1 MASVSTSKT
10 GLRKIQFA
18 LNGKRPIVRLGR
30 ISKKRADAICAKI
43 EAIVEARLSRSA
55 LDDETSKWL
64 GQISEVLAKRLAA
77 VALIAPREKQQ
88 ADATK
93 LGEFIDAYLLSR
105 TDIKP
110 RTRINFMQVR
120 RDLVARFG
128 EDKPL
133 RDVTPGDADEWRR
146 WLSSRDEPLGENT
159 VRRHCGRAKQLFRA
173 ALRKR
178 LIAENPFG
186 DMKGCSVQA
195 NKAREF
201 FVSRDVAAQVLA
213 TCPDLEWRL
222 IFALARFGGLRT
234 PSETLLLRW
243 GDIDWERGRMTVT
256 SPKTE
261 HHEGKGSRVVP
272 IFPEL
277 RPYLDEA
284 YFQDSDS
291 PRTEFVIARRR
302 DGNVNW
308 RTQLERIIHKAG
320 LVPWPKLFQNL
331 RSTRETELTETFPLH
346 VVTTWLG
353 NSQLIA
359 AKHYLQ
365 VTDEHF
371 DKASHNPKA
380 THNPTQSA
388 AEINKMDGKPV
399 IRPMRDN
406 EKAPAFPGLSVPF
419 RHMHGMAVPP
429 TGVEPV
435 S

>member
-1 MASVSTSKT
+1 MASISTDAN
-10 GLRKIQFA
+10 GNRKIQFTH
-18 LNGKRPIVRLGR
+18 LRKRRSVYVGNLKMKATETIAR
-30 ISKKRADAICAKI
+30 KI
-43 EAIVEARLSRSA
+43 EALIEAKFSRCA
-55 LDDETSKWL
+55 LDPEVAKWVGDISDE
-64 GQISEVLAKRLAA
+64 LAGKLVA
-77 VALIAPREKQQ
+77 VGLIASREKRQE
-88 ADATK
+88 DATK
-93 LGEFIDAYLLSR
+93 LGEFIDAYLASR

-133 RDVTPGDADEWRR
+133 CDVTLGDADEWRR
-146 WLSSRDEPLGENT
+146 WLLSREKNKLGDNT

-277 RPYLDEA
+277 RPHLDEA

-371 DKASHNPKA
+371 AKA
-380 THNPTQSA
+380 TQNPTQRATEIADETGNYDKRPLRENEVPRSFRGFPLA
-388 AEINKMDGKPV
+388 ADTCTKNQYPRQESN
-399 IRPMRDN
+399 
-406 EKAPAFPGLSVPF
+406 L
-419 RHMHGMAVPP
+419 
-429 TGVEPV
+429 
-435 S
+435 